1 MEGLR
6 KFIFGSDQH
15 VISLNDKSSF
25 TSALYVHTCF
35 VQESCSLMKELMQSF
50 LFTSFQNLYG
60 VKTTPCQLL
69 LNFYF
74 RFLRVISIAYFKII
88 NGNVVFGPQ
97 PLVPFHPHSIWLVC
111 LGMIAIPTGFF
122 FFFFYAILQPNAPHL
137 IKIHYIL
144 SFSLTSCFYLTPM
157 LPVVY
162 SNRRR
167 WSLAKQ
173 LGLDVFTWLPHQTM
187 FSCRIQLKRE
197 PENFVT
203 GLFLFTFGH
212 HRTHTLSL
220 SLKCLEF
227 TSY

>member
-1 MEGLR
+1 MASKRPL
-6 KFIFGSDQH
+6 
-15 VISLNDKSSF
+15 V
-25 TSALYVHTCF
+25 
-35 VQESCSLMKELMQSF
+35 SF
-50 LFTSFQNLYG
+50 LWIIFSFLKGHFDSLFQNNQWRR
-60 VKTTPCQLL
+60 C
-69 LNFYF
+69 F
-74 RFLRVISIAYFKII
+74 RSSA
-88 NGNVVFGPQ
+88 
-97 PLVPFHPHSIWLVC
+97 
-111 LGMIAIPTGFF
+111 TGSFPSTQYLAGLSWDDCCSHWFF

-203 GLFLFTFGH
+203 GLFLFIFGH